1 MSRDAEVA
9 DAPRSRPP
17 PGRPARNHRAR
28 AQGRAG
34 GYTNALSTDP
44 NLISIDPD
52 GNQFIVGMNS
62 SSPGLLVDG
71 ARGIAVSPIAGHKFV
86 VRAFYVAA
94 FHGLWRVDQTISVIF
109 HDFEISASATSLGAQ
124 PAPYDTGSEVG
135 NFATIRDEGDGTLDL
150 LVAPEN
156 AVLYY
161 NGGLGTFVDT
171 PLISGFGV
179 TRCAY
184 SQDAGLVVLSGSPSQ
199 GQAGVFYSGTEI
211 DSTPVPIAVG
221 GDVAAPGPPVV
232 ALPGEGSPAPFPVY
246 LVAGSKVVRVDSDG
260 TTSVAA
266 TLPFSLTAYF
276 GITAYAPEPDATPV
290 AAAVTLGWI
299 AIRSRLRRRR

>member
-1 MSRDAEVA
+1 MGSPGRLFGTRVSRDAEVA

-62 SSPGLLVDG
+62 SSPGL
-71 ARGIAVSPIAGHKFV
+71 
-86 VRAFYVAA
+86 
-94 FHGLWRVDQTISVIF
+94 
-109 HDFEISASATSLGAQ
+109 
-124 PAPYDTGSEVG
+124 
-135 NFATIRDEGDGTLDL
+135 
-150 LVAPEN
+150 
-156 AVLYY
+156 
-161 NGGLGTFVDT
+161 DT

-179 TRCAY
+179 TGCAY

-221 GDVAAPGPPVV
+221 GDVAAPGPLVV